1 MRLDKL
7 KKQLELIL
15 LLVDNK
21 DFTIEEL
28 CNKLDISRRNLYY
41 LLEFLK
47 HGGFILFKR
56 KGCYH
61 IDYHS
66 PFIANLLRSVQFTDN
81 EIRAIY
87 DVLTFSGI
95 HNETINH
102 LRHRL
107 DSAYNLSSANN
118 MTIRKQIDNNL
129 KVIMQAIRE
138 KKMITILG
146 YSSPNSSTVRDRI
159 VEPFFLMNNNQDV
172 RCYELRS
179 KMNKTFKVA
188 RMTSVEPL
196 DTPWLREEMHKEM
209 FTDIFMFCSEERR
222 LVTLR
227 MGRLACNLFVEE
239 YPQGGRFIEK
249 EDENHW
255 ILNLEVCDYRGI
267 GRFVLGLNKD
277 IEILGDDGFI
287 NYVHDEIRQ
296 MQSNFFKKEAETLK
310 EE

>member
-7 KKQLELIL
+7 KNQLDLIL
-15 LLVDNK
+15 LLVDNR
-21 DFTIEEL
+21 DFTIDEL
-28 CNKLDISRRNLYY
+28 CNKIDISRRNLYY
-41 LLEFLK
+41 LIDFLK
-47 HGGFILFKR
+47 HAGFTLYKR

-66 PFIANLLRSVQFTDN
+66 PFIANLLHSVQFTDN

-87 DVLTFSGI
+87 DVLNLSGI
-95 HNETINH
+95 NNETINH

-107 DSAYNLSSANN
+107 DNAYNLSSTNN
-118 MTIRKQIDNNL
+118 TTIRKQIDNNL
-129 KVIMQAIRE
+129 KIIIQAMKG
-138 KKMITILG
+138 KKLVTILG

-188 RMTSVEPL
+188 RMKGVELL
-196 DTPWLREEMHKEM
+196 DTPWLCEEMHKEI
-209 FTDIFMFCSEERR
+209 FTDIFMFSSEERH

-227 MGRLACNLFVEE
+227 MGRLAFNLFMEE

-249 EDENHW
+249 EDESHW
-255 ILNLEVCDYRGI
+255 RLALEVCDYRGI
-267 GRFVLGLNKD
+267 GRFVLGLSKD
-277 IEILGDDGFI
+277 IEILGNDEFI
-287 NYVHDEIRQ
+287 KYIREEIMQ
-296 MQSNFFKKEAETLK
+296 MEQNFFRAIDEKE
-310 EE
+310 